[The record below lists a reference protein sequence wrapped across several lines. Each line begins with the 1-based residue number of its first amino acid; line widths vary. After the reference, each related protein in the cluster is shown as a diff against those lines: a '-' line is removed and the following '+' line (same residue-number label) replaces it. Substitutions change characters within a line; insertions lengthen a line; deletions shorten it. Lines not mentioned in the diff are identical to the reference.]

1 VRWKLWW
8 SSDPLVIHRLFSLK
22 TEVAAQ
28 FQLHLNLH
36 DFTDYS
42 ASPVGI
48 AGAGR
53 VAQALGRLLY
63 AAGQPVAFV
72 ASRSLEQAGT
82 AAAFIGPDVEAVSYS
97 DLAQHAHRILIAVP
111 DSALQS
117 VASTL
122 ALESGIVLHT
132 CGAQGP
138 EALQALAQRG
148 VFCGAFHPLQTIS
161 DPESGAASGA
171 DSLLGAAFA
180 IAGDAPAVAWAEHIV
195 HAANGRILRI
205 ASERRPLYHAA
216 AVMASNYVT
225 AMLSAAQT
233 LLMAAD
239 VDPEEALQAL
249 GPLARTS
256 LDNALREGPVAAL
269 TGPIE
274 RGDVSTIQA
283 HLAALEH
290 ISGPIPL
297 LYRAAGLETL
307 DLARRKGLCAER
319 AAATERMLEAS
330 LT

>member
-1 VRWKLWW
+1 
-8 SSDPLVIHRLFSLK
+8 
-22 TEVAAQ
+22 
-28 FQLHLNLH
+28 LH

-53 VAQALGRLLY
+53 VAQALGRLLH
-63 AAGQPVAFV
+63 AAGQPVAFI
-72 ASRSLEQAGT
+72 ASRSLEHARA
-82 AAAFIGPDVEAVSYS
+82 AAAFIGPDVQAVGYS
-97 DLAQHAHRILIAVP
+97 ELAQHAHRILIAVP

-138 EALQALAQRG
+138 EVLQGLVGSG
-148 VFCGAFHPLQTIS
+148 VYCGALHPLQTIS
-161 DPESGAASGA
+161 DPESGAAA
-171 DSLLGAAFA
+171 LQGAAFA
-180 IAGDAPAVAWAEHIV
+180 IAGDAPAVAWAEWIAR
-195 HAANGRILRI
+195 AANGRILRI
-205 ASERRPLYHAA
+205 ASEQRPLYHAA

-225 AMLSAAQT
+225 ALLSAAQT
-233 LLMAAD
+233 LLIAAE

-256 LDNALREGPVAAL
+256 LDNALRQGPVGAL

-274 RGDVSTIQA
+274 RDDVFTIKA

-290 ISGPIPL
+290 IPGPIPL
-297 LYRAAGLETL
+297 LYRAAGLQTL

>member
-1 VRWKLWW
+1 M
-8 SSDPLVIHRLFSLK
+8 
-22 TEVAAQ
+22 
-28 FQLHLNLH
+28 
-36 DFTDYS
+36 
-42 ASPVGI
+42 GI

-53 VAQALGRLLY
+53 VAQALGRLLH
-63 AAGQPVAFV
+63 AAGQPVAFI
-72 ASRSLEQAGT
+72 ASRSLEHARA
-82 AAAFIGPDVEAVSYS
+82 AAAFIGPDVQAVGYS
-97 DLAQHAHRILIAVP
+97 ELAQHAHRILIAVP

-138 EALQALAQRG
+138 EVLQGLVGSG
-148 VFCGAFHPLQTIS
+148 VYCGALHPLQTIS
-161 DPESGAASGA
+161 DPESGAAA
-171 DSLLGAAFA
+171 LQGAAFA
-180 IAGDAPAVAWAEHIV
+180 IAGDAPAVAWAEWIAR
-195 HAANGRILRI
+195 AANGRILRI
-205 ASERRPLYHAA
+205 ASEQRPLYHAA

-225 AMLSAAQT
+225 ALLSAAQT
-233 LLMAAD
+233 LLIAAE

-256 LDNALREGPVAAL
+256 LDNALRQGPVGAL

-274 RGDVSTIQA
+274 RDDVFTIKA

-290 ISGPIPL
+290 IPGPIPL
-297 LYRAAGLETL
+297 LYRAAGLQTL

>member
-1 VRWKLWW
+1 
-8 SSDPLVIHRLFSLK
+8 
-22 TEVAAQ
+22 
-28 FQLHLNLH
+28 LH

-53 VAQALGRLLY
+53 VAQALGRLLH

-72 ASRSLEQAGT
+72 ASRSPEHARV
-82 AAAFIGPDVEAVSYS
+82 AAAFIGPDVQAVGYS
-97 DLAQHAHRILIAVP
+97 ELAQHAHRILIAVP

-138 EALQALAQRG
+138 EALQGLAQRG
-148 VFCGAFHPLQTIS
+148 VFCGALHPLQTIS
-161 DPESGAASGA
+161 DPESGAEA
-171 DSLLGAAFA
+171 LQGAAFA
-180 IAGDAPAVAWAEHIV
+180 IAGDAPAVAWAEWIAR
-195 HAANGRILRI
+195 AANGRILRI
-205 ASERRPLYHAA
+205 ASEQRPLYHAA

-225 AMLSAAQT
+225 ALLSAAQT
-233 LLMAAD
+233 LLIAAE

-256 LDNALREGPVAAL
+256 LDNALRKGPTAAL

-274 RGDVSTIQA
+274 RGDMFTIKA

-290 ISGPIPL
+290 IPGPIPL
-297 LYRAAGLETL
+297 LYRAAGLQTL
-307 DLARRKGLCAER
+307 ELARRKGLCAER
-319 AAATERMLEAS
+319 AAATERILEAS
-330 LT
+330 LR

>member
-1 VRWKLWW
+1 VF
-8 SSDPLVIHRLFSLK
+8 HRLFSLK
-22 TEVAAQ
+22 TEVAWQ
-28 FQLHLNLH
+28 FRLHLNLH

-63 AAGQPVAFV
+63 AAGEPVAFV
-72 ASRSLEQAGT
+72 ASRNLEHAGT
-82 AAAFIGPDVEAVSYS
+82 AAALIGPDVKAVSYS
-97 DLAQHAHRILIAVP
+97 DLAHHAHRILIAVP

-122 ALESGIVLHT
+122 AMESGIALHT

-161 DPESGAASGA
+161 NPGSGAAS
-171 DSLLGAAFA
+171 LHGAAFA
-180 IAGDAPAVAWAEHIV
+180 IAGDVPAVEWAEHIV
-195 HAANGRILRI
+195 HAANGRVLRI

-216 AVMASNYVT
+216 AVMASNYLT

-239 VDPEEALQAL
+239 VDPQEALQAL

-256 LDNALREGPVAAL
+256 LDNALRQDPVAAL

-297 LYRAAGLETL
+297 LYRAAGLQTL

-319 AAATERMLEAS
+319 AAATERMLKAS

>member
-1 VRWKLWW
+1 MF
-8 SSDPLVIHRLFSLK
+8 HGLFSLK

-28 FQLHLNLH
+28 FRLHLNLQ

-63 AAGQPVAFV
+63 AAGHPVAFV
-72 ASRSLEQAGT
+72 ASRHLEHART
-82 AAAFIGPDVEAVSYS
+82 AAAFIGPDAQAVSYS
-97 DLAQHAHRILIAVP
+97 HLAQRAHRILIAVP
-111 DSALQS
+111 DSALQF

-138 EALQALAQRG
+138 EALRTLAQRD

-161 DPESGAASGA
+161 DPESGAAS
-171 DSLLGAAFA
+171 LKGAAFA
-180 IAGDAPAVAWAEHIV
+180 IAGDAPAVEWAEHIV
-195 HAANGRILRI
+195 RAANGRVLRI

-233 LLMAAD
+233 LLIAAD

-256 LDNALREGPVAAL
+256 LDNALRQGPVAAL

-307 DLARRKGLCAER
+307 DLAQRKGLCAER
-319 AAATERMLEAS
+319 AAATERMLKAS